1 MPAAPIAEGAPR
13 APAGETAGPAGGDRV
28 PDGSSAT
35 ATPDGASPAGAA
47 SGPEA
52 PPIPA
57 PGPDPAVA
65 PASGAS
71 GATEPKPARDRP
83 WNWFG
88 EVRLALV
95 FLTIL
100 PIRLRP
106 QDMSFGVSHAVRA
119 FPIAGIPVGAAAAL
133 AYAAADL
140 AGLAPMIS
148 ALLAVAAAAIMSGG
162 LHEDGLADTADGL
175 GGGRTREQRLAIMRD
190 SRIGAFGALALILAI
205 GLRVNVIGNLGV
217 TADAVS
223 ALIGAAIASRT
234 AMATVMFLLPPARND
249 GLSHAAGIPDRSRTA
264 DSVMIGVL
272 LTALALA
279 YVAEPVTILAAMC
292 GTAAGAVLPALAA
305 RVRLGGQ
312 TGDVLGAVQQ
322 CAEIGFL
329 LVFIANP

>member
-1 MPAAPIAEGAPR
+1 MPDENPLQL
-13 APAGETAGPAGGDRV
+13 
-28 PDGSSAT
+28 
-35 ATPDGASPAGAA
+35 
-47 SGPEA
+47 
-52 PPIPA
+52 PIPA
-57 PGPDPAVA
+57 TPLAVERLR
-65 PASGAS
+65 PESGGAS
-71 GATEPKPARDRP
+71 ANQAASEPGASDDAKPATNGDVTVQPSAPDSNKRP

-106 QDMSFGVSHAVRA
+106 HDLGFGVSHAVRA
-119 FPIAGIPVGAAAAL
+119 FPIAGLPVGFAAAL
-133 AYAAADL
+133 AYAGADL
-140 AGLAPMIS
+140 AGLAPMIC

-175 GGGRTREQRLAIMRD
+175 GGGRTVERRLAIMRD
-190 SRIGAFGALALILAI
+190 SRIGTFGALALILVI
-205 GLRVNVIGNLGV
+205 GLRVNAIGNLGV

-223 ALIGAAIASRT
+223 ALIAAAVASRT
-234 AMATVMFLLPPARND
+234 AMAAVMFFLPPARSD

-264 DSVMIGVL
+264 DCVMIGVL
-272 LTALALA
+272 LTALALSF
-279 YVAEPVTILAAMC
+279 VCEPIAILAAIC
-292 GTAAGAVLPALAA
+292 GTIVGAALPALAA
-305 RVRLGGQ
+305 RFRLGGQ